1 MPRGVING
9 RAVALACK
17 MVGRGNDGSVDLCAK
32 VCLIGEDENI
42 IFQTYVKPAAPVTN
56 YR

>member
-1 MPRGVING
+1 MPRGSITG
-9 RAVALACK
+9 RAVSLACK
-17 MVGRGNDGSVDLCAK
+17 MVGGSDGSVDLCAR

-42 IFQTYVKPAAPVTN
+42 IFQTYVKPTAPVTN